1 MTNHRPNNRNLSL
14 RGKNNRKPI
23 IPQPLKTINTNTA
36 GIDIGSSEIY
46 VAVPPDR
53 DVQSVRIFASF
64 TRDLHELTQW
74 LLHCFIT
81 SVAMESTG
89 VYWIP
94 LYDILQHAGIEVCLV
109 NARYVKNVPGKK
121 TDVLDCQWIQQ
132 LHSYGLLANSFRPE
146 ENIRRLRTI
155 SRQRD
160 MLLKYRSAH
169 VQHIQKALHQM
180 NIQLDNVISD
190 ITGVTGFAIV
200 RAIIAGQHDPLIL
213 AQYRDGHCRCS
224 QEDIVKSLEGSYID
238 EHLFEL
244 TQAVEL
250 YDFYSKQISEC
261 DLRLS
266 ELYKQTQPSA
276 YASKPLPQIGKS
288 KKRTPRNIPFDLRS
302 CLYRLAGVDLTQV
315 DGLSA
320 VSVQMILTETGVDM
334 SKWPSCKHFTS
345 WLSLCPNNKI
355 TGGKIISTA
364 SKKTTNRAAQAFRL
378 AARSLYHSKSA
389 LGSCYRRLQAQHG
402 PQLAIKATAH
412 KLARIVYAMLKDH
425 TDYRDLGELHY
436 EQLFKERTLKRLKRK
451 AADLGFQLVPAN
463 TPAPATS

>member
-1 MTNHRPNNRNLSL
+1 MKPRPNKKRL
-14 RGKNNRKPI
+14 KPI
-23 IPQPLKTINTNTA
+23 IPQPLKTVNPNVA
-36 GIDIGSSEIY
+36 GIDIGSAEIY

-53 DVQSVRIFASF
+53 DNQSVRVFSSF
-64 TRDLHELTQW
+64 TCDLHELTRW
-74 LLHCFIT
+74 LLACHIT

-109 NARYVKNVPGKK
+109 NARQVKNVPGKK
-121 TDVLDCQWIQQ
+121 TDVLDCQWLQQ

-146 ENIRRLRTI
+146 EDVRRLRTI

-160 MLLKYRSAH
+160 MLLRFRSAH

-180 NIQLDNVISD
+180 NIQLDNVLSD
-190 ITGVTGFAIV
+190 ITGVTGFAIL
-200 RAIIAGQHDPLIL
+200 RAILAGQHDPRSL

-224 QEDIVKSLEGSYID
+224 EEDIIKSLEGSYLD

-244 TQAVEL
+244 MQAVEL
-250 YDFYSKQISEC
+250 YDFYSKQISDC
-261 DLRLS
+261 DQRLS
-266 ELYKQTQPSA
+266 ELYEQIQPSPHA
-276 YASKPLPQIGKS
+276 QNEPPPNLKP
-288 KKRTPRNIPFDLRS
+288 KKRMAQNIPFDLRS
-302 CLYRLAGVDLTQV
+302 CLYRMAGVDLTQV

-320 VSVQMILTETGVDM
+320 VTAQMILTETGVDM
-334 SKWPSCKHFTS
+334 DKWPSCKHFTS

-389 LGSCYRRLQAQHG
+389 LGAYYRRVQAQHG

-412 KLARIVYAMLKDH
+412 KLARIVFAMLKDH
-425 TDYRDLGELHY
+425 SEYRDLGVLYY
-436 EQLFKERTLKRLKRK
+436 EQHFKERTINRLKRK
-451 AADLGFQLVPAN
+451 ASDLGFLLVPLA
-463 TPAPATS
+463 APSTS

>member
-1 MTNHRPNNRNLSL
+1 MTNHRPNKKNRH
-14 RGKNNRKPI
+14 KPI
-23 IPQPLKTINTNTA
+23 TPQPLKTINPNTA

-53 DVQSVRIFASF
+53 DAESVKVFASF

-74 LLHCFIT
+74 LLQSSIT

-94 LYDILQHAGIEVCLV
+94 LYDILQHAAIEVCLV

-121 TDVLDCQWIQQ
+121 TDVLDCQWLQQ

-146 ENIRRLRTI
+146 EDIRRLRTI
-155 SRQRD
+155 SRQRE

-200 RAIIAGQHDPLIL
+200 RAIIAGQHDPHFL

-244 TQAVEL
+244 KQAVEL
-250 YDFYSKQISEC
+250 YDFYSKQIFEC
-261 DLRLS
+261 DQRLS
-266 ELYKQTQPSA
+266 KLYEQTQIADSA
-276 YASKPLPQIGKS
+276 NKPLQPMKKP
-288 KKRTPRNIPFDLRS
+288 KKRIAQDIPFDLRS

-320 VSVQMILTETGVDM
+320 VTAQMILTETGVDM
-334 SKWPSCKHFTS
+334 NKWPSCKHFTS

-355 TGGKIISTA
+355 TGGKIISTT

-378 AARSLYHSKSA
+378 SARSLYHSKSA
-389 LGSCYRRLQAQHG
+389 LGSYYRRVQAQHG

-412 KLARIVYAMLKDH
+412 KLARIVYAMLKDRTEYH
-425 TDYRDLGELHY
+425 DLGELYY
-436 EQLFKERTLKRLKRK
+436 EQCFKERTINRLKRK
-451 AADLGFQLVPAN
+451 AVELGFQLVPSKTLITA
-463 TPAPATS
+463 TP

>member
-1 MTNHRPNNRNLSL
+1 MTNHRPNKKNRH
-14 RGKNNRKPI
+14 KPI
-23 IPQPLKTINTNTA
+23 TPQPLKTINPNTA

-53 DVQSVRIFASF
+53 NTESVKVFASF

-74 LLHCFIT
+74 LLQSSIT

-121 TDVLDCQWIQQ
+121 TDVLDCQWLQQ

-146 ENIRRLRTI
+146 EDIRRLRTI
-155 SRQRD
+155 SRQRE

-200 RAIIAGQHDPLIL
+200 RAIIAGQHDPHFL

-238 EHLFEL
+238 EHLL
-244 TQAVEL
+244 N
-250 YDFYSKQISEC
+250 S
-261 DLRLS
+261 
-266 ELYKQTQPSA
+266 
-276 YASKPLPQIGKS
+276 SKP
-288 KKRTPRNIPFDLRS
+288 
-302 CLYRLAGVDLTQV
+302 
-315 DGLSA
+315 
-320 VSVQMILTETGVDM
+320 
-334 SKWPSCKHFTS
+334 
-345 WLSLCPNNKI
+345 
-355 TGGKIISTA
+355 
-364 SKKTTNRAAQAFRL
+364 
-378 AARSLYHSKSA
+378 
-389 LGSCYRRLQAQHG
+389 
-402 PQLAIKATAH
+402 
-412 KLARIVYAMLKDH
+412 
-425 TDYRDLGELHY
+425 
-436 EQLFKERTLKRLKRK
+436 
-451 AADLGFQLVPAN
+451 
-463 TPAPATS
+463 